1 MKRTVIGLITISAL
15 FCAGTPGSACGP
27 WFPTQYLGDAASGL
41 GGVPEFFAEIELKLL
56 AREFPTPFKAVRDE
70 RPQRKNAE
78 RDIED
83 FDAAIKDGSIH
94 PPDPDGA
101 RRAHR
106 RMRNALGQYGE
117 LKRADRSALP
127 DDVLDDLR
135 KEVFPS
141 EFADYHEGVFAYGE
155 MDHAKARAVWERLL
169 ARPESER
176 RYRSVNAAFMI
187 GVLACVDDLDDAPKW
202 LEMAREFA
210 RKGFHD
216 SSGLAAASYEW
227 EAQWLVQ
234 RGELRRAAEA
244 MLRGVASGYPMRYCV
259 EPEDDSPEELAKF
272 ARDPLLR
279 RIHTGALLAAHTG
292 DWGDTGARD
301 EKFDAWLAAVEKA
314 DAGGFAGAD
323 RVAWMYYSKGKYA
336 AARRWLK
343 HASSK
348 SPEALWLEGKLA
360 ARDGRREESL
370 RALSEATRLLAA
382 PAEPKVE
389 LTRMNPDMDSPADEL
404 AADHAISALG
414 AGEFQT
420 ALDAFLRGGHWV
432 DAAYVAERLL
442 TVEELKRFIGKRR
455 WNAKWDALSA
465 EEVNVAGIPPNQQST
480 AGREESDQ
488 DLWEALEVPENVRTR
503 QLRWLL
509 ARRLA
514 RLGRF
519 AEARPF
525 FPAEPRAWLDA
536 YTGATAR
543 GKDARL
549 SREARGMALW
559 DAAIEARYHGIEIF
573 GTEAAPDWFAY
584 DGNYE
589 RTDPAPF
596 RTGQAVSDA
605 DDGRGPRALPAV
617 LQAGTAERARLKRHA
632 VTPDK
637 RFHYRYRAADIAWEA
652 AHLMPDNDRRL
663 AEMLDLAGRWLAPR
677 DDKAADRFYQA
688 IEKRCAETDIGRR
701 AVAQHWFVDI
711 GEYSIPNAPK

>member
-1 MKRTVIGLITISAL
+1 MKRTIVGLITISAL

-27 WFPTQYLGDAASGL
+27 WFPKQYLGDAASGL

-56 AREFPTPFKAVRDE
+56 AREYPTPFKAVRDE
-70 RPQRKNAE
+70 RPQKRNAE

-101 RRAHR
+101 RRVHR
-106 RMRNALGQYGE
+106 RMRNVLGQFGG
-117 LKRADRSALP
+117 LKPADRQVVP
-127 DDVLDDLR
+127 DDILEDLR

-141 EFADYHEGVFAYGE
+141 EFADYHEGAFAFDKT
-155 MDHAKARAVWERLL
+155 DHASARAAWERLL

-176 RYRSVNAAFMI
+176 RYRSVNAAFMM

-227 EAQWLVQ
+227 EAQWLEQ
-234 RGELRRAAEA
+234 RGELRKAAEA

-259 EPEDDSPEELAKF
+259 EPKDDTAEELAKF

-279 RIHTGALLAAHTG
+279 RIHTGSLLAAHTG
-292 DWGDTGARD
+292 DWGDTGTR
-301 EKFDAWLAAVEKA
+301 EGKFDAWLAAVEKA
-314 DAGGFAGAD
+314 DTGGFAGAD
-323 RVAWMYYSKGKYA
+323 RVAWMYYSKGNYA

-360 ARDGRREESL
+360 AREGRRADSL
-370 RALSEATRLLAA
+370 RALSKATRLLAA
-382 PAEPKVE
+382 SEEPKVE
-389 LTRMNPDMDSPADEL
+389 VTLMNPDMDSLADEL

-420 ALDAFLRGGHWV
+420 ALAAFLRGGHWE

-442 TVEELKRFIGKRR
+442 TVEELKKFVGRR
-455 WNAKWDALSA
+455 HWNAKWDALSE
-465 EEVNVAGIPPNQQST
+465 EEVNVVGMPANQPST
-480 AGREESDQ
+480 AGRE
-488 DLWEALEVPENVRTR
+488 DLGLALGEDSEASENLRTR

-514 RLGRF
+514 RVGRF

-525 FPAEPRAWLDA
+525 FPTEPRAWLDA

-573 GTEAAPDWFAY
+573 GTEAAPDWFVHGG
-584 DGNYE
+584 DFE
-589 RTDPAPF
+589 RTDPAQV
-596 RTGQAVSDA
+596 RTGKVVLESGGGDA
-605 DDGRGPRALPAV
+605 PKALPV
-617 LQAGTAERARLKRHA
+617 TFQAGAAERERLRKHA
-632 VTPDK
+632 ITPEK

-652 AHLMPDNDRRL
+652 ARLMPDNDRRL

-677 DDKAADRFYQA
+677 DEKAADRFYQA
-688 IEKRCAETDIGRR
+688 LEKRCSETEIGRR